1 MPTWS
6 LAAHVVKPVKGKEVA
21 DANGKAFDTR
31 LVIPV
36 SVASTEP
43 QVFAG
48 GSATRDYRR
57 RWATG
62 KFLDK
67 LIKFVM
73 RKGNEGVSLS
83 GAAKEMARKEGF
95 KRALSDQRMNFKQFV
110 QLWPEFRIIGSGTAM
125 KVQFVGLNPTQLG
138 PLDAF
143 RQ

>member
-1 MPTWS
+1 MPNWAS
-6 LAAHVVKPVKGKEVA
+6 AVHVAKSSKGKEVA
-21 DANGKAFDTR
+21 DVNGKAFDTR
-31 LVIPV
+31 LVLPV
-36 SVASTEP
+36 SAASTEP

-48 GSATRDYRR
+48 GPTTRDNRR

-67 LIKFVM
+67 LTEIVKRNDGM
-73 RKGNEGVSLS
+73 SLS
-83 GAAKEMARKEGF
+83 SAAKEMTRKEGF

>member
-1 MPTWS
+1 M
-6 LAAHVVKPVKGKEVA
+6 A

-67 LIKFVM
+67 LIEIVK
-73 RKGNEGVSLS
+73 RKDGISLS
-83 GAAKEMARKEGF
+83 SVAKEMTRKEGF

-138 PLDAF
+138 PLGAF
-143 RQ
+143 RQWTTGSSGSIACS